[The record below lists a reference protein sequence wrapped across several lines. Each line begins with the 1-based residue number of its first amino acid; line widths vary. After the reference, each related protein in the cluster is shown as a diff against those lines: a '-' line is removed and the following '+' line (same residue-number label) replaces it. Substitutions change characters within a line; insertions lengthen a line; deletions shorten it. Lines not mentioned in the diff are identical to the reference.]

1 MRLGLRGRHDWLLL
15 IGFTAV
21 LLIFGRS
28 LQDRLQVTGEIARLY
43 GAPLA
48 ALFILTIMFVF
59 HQTAKRREA
68 TMEAA
73 AAALEAAASRARTVE
88 LESLMRF
95 GHALARSLSTEA
107 LKETIW
113 QHLPALASGT
123 PVWVVLRTETGWERL
138 TDVGAMRW
146 DAGTVERAADTVVQA
161 YATDIP
167 SADGI
172 EHDGHVCF
180 PMLSGRQIIGILGI
194 CLDKCT
200 LEVRR
205 RLSAAAALLTVAV
218 HNAQKFSEVRD
229 HGMRDG
235 LTGCYN
241 RTHTLD
247 ILQAEAARARRT
259 NSPLSVVMF
268 DVDKFKSIND
278 QHGHSGG
285 DAVLAAIGK
294 RLRELLRKS
303 DIRCRYGGDEFL
315 LVLPE
320 SGSEG
325 AARVGEWV
333 RGEIERLPISLADQ
347 QVAITASV
355 GVATAQSVL
364 ESVESLIDR
373 ADRALYQA
381 KAAGRNCVR
390 AAGSSSRSNLR
401 QDGSLHSFPASAIRA
416 KTTS

>member
-1 MRLGLRGRHDWLLL
+1 
-15 IGFTAV
+15 
-21 LLIFGRS
+21 
-28 LQDRLQVTGEIARLY
+28 
-43 GAPLA
+43 
-48 ALFILTIMFVF
+48 
-59 HQTAKRREA
+59 
-68 TMEAA
+68 
-73 AAALEAAASRARTVE
+73 
-88 LESLMRF
+88 
-95 GHALARSLSTEA
+95 
-107 LKETIW
+107 
-113 QHLPALASGT
+113 
-123 PVWVVLRTETGWERL
+123 
-138 TDVGAMRW
+138 
-146 DAGTVERAADTVVQA
+146 
-161 YATDIP
+161 
-167 SADGI
+167 
-172 EHDGHVCF
+172 
-180 PMLSGRQIIGILGI
+180 
-194 CLDKCT
+194 
-200 LEVRR
+200 
-205 RLSAAAALLTVAV
+205 
-218 HNAQKFSEVRD
+218 
-229 HGMRDG
+229 
-235 LTGCYN
+235 
-241 RTHTLD
+241 
-247 ILQAEAARARRT
+247 
-259 NSPLSVVMF
+259 MF

-278 QHGHSGG
+278 QHGHGGG

-320 SGSEG
+320 TGSEG